1 MSTRRFLLA
10 ALVLVLS
17 AQAGFSLVAVDKA
30 PRAPAPT
37 KVLMEVGGPYHDNP
51 ALYEMLKKK
60 LEATGRFVLTIT
72 DNRDELAKPAIDKY
86 DVVLIYTT
94 GGSLTEAQEK
104 GLISFVEN
112 GKGVVGIHSATD
124 SFKNSDAYW
133 KLMCGRFAG
142 HGSGTFKVKI
152 TGKSHVIVKGMS
164 EFEITDETYRHTWH
178 PESKPIVLMRREE
191 DNEPVSWVQYYGKG
205 RVFVTGLGHGKPA
218 WENPAFQQLIERA
231 LDWAAG
237 RLNP

>member
-1 MSTRRFLLA
+1 MKMRTILA
-10 ALVLVLS
+10 TAFV
-17 AQAGFSLVAVDKA
+17 VAAACATVSWTACAA
-30 PRAPAPT
+30 PPSEPVQKI

-51 ALYEMLKKK
+51 ALYDMLKKR
-60 LEATGRFVLTIT
+60 LEGTRQFVLDVT
-72 DNRDELAKPAIDKY
+72 DNRDEMAQPAISKY

-94 GGSLTEAQEK
+94 SGALTEAQEK
-104 GLISFVEN
+104 GLTGFVEN
-112 GKGVVGIHSATD
+112 GGGVVGIHSATD

-133 KLMCGRFAG
+133 KLMCGQFAG

-152 TGKSHVIVKGMS
+152 TGKSHPIVKGMS
-164 EFEITDETYRHTWH
+164 AFEITDETYVHKWH

-218 WENPAFQQLIERA
+218 WENPAFQEMVERA
-231 LDWAAG
+231 LLWAAR

>member
-1 MSTRRFLLA
+1 MKTRYLFVSLLLTLLLLGH
-10 ALVLVLS
+10 AL
-17 AQAGFSLVAVDKA
+17 SLVPVDTPSK
-30 PRAPAPT
+30 PASKT

-51 ALYEMLKKK
+51 ALYDMLKKK
-60 LEATGRFVLTIT
+60 LESTGRFVLTVT

-94 GGSLTEAQEK
+94 GGELTQSQEQ
-104 GLISFVEN
+104 GVISFVEN

-133 KLMCGRFAG
+133 KLLCGRFAG
-142 HGSGTFKVKI
+142 HGAGTFKVKI
-152 TGKSHVIVKGMS
+152 TGKSHPVVKGMS
-164 EFEITDETYRHTWH
+164 EFQITDETYRHTWH
-178 PESKPIVLMRREE
+178 PEAKPIVLMRREE
-191 DNEPVSWVQYYGKG
+191 DGEPVSWVQYYGKG

-231 LDWAAG
+231 LDWAVG